1 MIKIG
6 IELREDIKKKI
17 INKEFN
23 CEKELTL
30 SVIGGKWK
38 LVILWH
44 LGFEGTHR
52 FNEIRK
58 LFKSISHRI
67 LSKQLKELEQDG
79 LIIRTVYSSSPPKVE
94 YSISDMG
101 KTILP
106 IVQSMYEW
114 GKEHM
119 DYYVK
124 RVQEET
130 EKDSEEKMLT

>member
-1 MIKIG
+1 MRKISSG
-6 IELREDIKKKI
+6 LREDIRRKI
-17 INKEFN
+17 VNKEFN

-30 SVIGGKWK
+30 SVLGGKWK

-79 LIIRTVYSSSPPKVE
+79 LIHRKVYDSSPPKVE
-94 YSISDMG
+94 YSISERG

-106 IVQSMYEW
+106 IVQAMYEW
-114 GKEHM
+114 GKDNM
-119 DYYVK
+119 PYYVEK
-124 RVQEET
+124 AVENTEE
-130 EKDSEEKMLT
+130 